1 MITDVRSKQ
10 LTWKKLKM
18 NWRYNIGLALKTRKQ
33 SKLQSKPCTR
43 NKVYL
48 TPELSCTLGLGLIR
62 GSQERSFG

>member
-33 SKLQSKPCTR
+33 SKLQIKILHP
-43 NKVYL
+43 
-48 TPELSCTLGLGLIR
+48 
-62 GSQERSFG
+62 